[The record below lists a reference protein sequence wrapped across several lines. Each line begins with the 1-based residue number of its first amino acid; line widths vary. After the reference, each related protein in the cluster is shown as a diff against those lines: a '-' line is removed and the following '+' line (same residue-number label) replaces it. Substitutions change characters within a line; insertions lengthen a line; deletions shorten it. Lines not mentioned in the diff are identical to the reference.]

1 MLKGKGKCQEM
12 IWAPIYF
19 AQVEVL
25 KTFKAWNVGSLIFSN
40 LTRHVKWV
48 YLLVSDRQIDVILIQ
63 PSTTQITSKTRDNI
77 ITYSGK
83 LPSVVSMYKF
93 IYHNTRI
100 TIEVVNYMY
109 QKRYL

>member
-1 MLKGKGKCQEM
+1 M
-12 IWAPIYF
+12 IWAPTYF

-25 KTFKAWNVGSLIFSN
+25 KTLKAWNVGSFIFSN

-63 PSTTQITSKTRDNI
+63 PSTTQITYKTRDNI

-100 TIEVVNYMY
+100 TKEVVNYMY